1 MDTKGVV
8 DAAATENDHRAT
20 RRTDVMRRADAT
32 ELVSRSTKTHAGTD
46 RRSKPRPRVSDIGQP
61 VCTTRH
67 CLANVISTSGRVLK
81 PAVFQQS
88 CLRGE
93 SKGRNSPQRMS
104 ALVVVRRKEG

>member
-46 RRSKPRPRVSDIGQP
+46 RRSKPRPRVSDIDQP

-88 CLRGE
+88 CPRGK
-93 SKGRNSPQRMS
+93 SKGKNSPQRMS